1 MIPVHTTAGILPG
14 QPDAYLKNQEIHPK
28 DIRMNNIRKRPL
40 SELGYNFIETALPKG
55 KDEYY
60 LRNQQWKRQDQYRK
74 LTAYEVEALVRNDNT
89 SDDWNIIFVSN
100 EFNPQLVQHCHFFGM
115 VRIGKLEPYYLE
127 FHNLRMPVGLYNS
140 TICAC
145 DFGDNVVVHNVNY
158 LSHYILGNEVIVANV
173 NEMATTDYAK
183 FGNGIL
189 KEGENENGRIWM
201 ELCNENG
208 GRRVMPFDG
217 MLPGDAYLW
226 TRYRDDEQ
234 LQQQFKAFTEKQYDK
249 KRGYYGMVGD
259 RTVIK
264 NCKMIKD
271 VTIGSDAYLKGANK
285 LKNLTINSNS
295 EAYSQIGEGC
305 ELVNG
310 IVGYGCRVFY
320 GVKAVRF
327 VMASH
332 SQLKYGARLI
342 NSYLG
347 NNATISCCEV
357 LNSLIF
363 PAHEQH
369 HNNSFLCAALVMGQS
384 NMAAGA
390 TIGSN
395 HNSRGADGEIIAGR
409 GFWPGLCVSL
419 KHNSRFASFTLISKG
434 NYMSEL
440 YINIPFSL
448 VLNDEHDNRLKIMPG
463 YWFLYNMY
471 AIARNSWKYVD
482 RDKRTDKLQNIEYD
496 YLAPDSVE
504 EMFTA
509 LAVMETATGKA
520 WYALPGNAPQKEL
533 TEKAIRKKGKE
544 LLCSHPDEAAA
555 LTILTKGMENS
566 SRDVQLLKVHKAYP
580 VFRQMIALYGIRNI
594 LAAGKTSFK
603 ALQETAKTAKRGEW
617 LNIGGQLMKADTV
630 AALKTNIKKNKISSW
645 PQLHAAYG
653 EIGREYAGD
662 KLQHAIA
669 SLLDIKEVAARDMT
683 PAHLAEWL
691 KDSITTMEWITL
703 QIRRTREKD
712 YKNPFRQLAYES
724 KAEMNAVVG
733 SLEDNSFI
741 NQTITDLAAYQS
753 SVNQIISAWKLQKK

>member
-1 MIPVHTTAGILPG
+1 
-14 QPDAYLKNQEIHPK
+14 
-28 DIRMNNIRKRPL
+28 MNNIQKRPL
-40 SELGYNFIETALPKG
+40 SDLGYNFIETTLPEG

-60 LRNQQWKRQDQYRK
+60 LRNEQWSRRDKYRK
-74 LTAYEVEALVRNDNT
+74 LTAHEIESLVRNDNT
-89 SDDWNIIFVSN
+89 SDDWNIIFVSD
-100 EFNPQLVQHCHFFGM
+100 EFDPQLVQHCHFFGM

-189 KEGENENGRIWM
+189 KEGENESGRIWM

-208 GRRVMPFDG
+208 GRSVMPFDG

-234 LQQQFKAFTEKQYDK
+234 LQHQFKAFTEKQFDK
-249 KRGYYGMVGD
+249 RRGYYGMVGD

-271 VTIGSDAYLKGANK
+271 VTIGTDAYLKGANK
-285 LKNLTINSNS
+285 LKNLTINSS
-295 EAYSQIGEGC
+295 SKASSQIGEGC
-305 ELVNG
+305 EMVNG
-310 IVGYGCRVFY
+310 VIGYGCRVFY

-369 HNNSFLCAALVMGQS
+369 HNNSFLCAALIMGQS

-440 YINIPFSL
+440 NISIPFSL
-448 VLNDEHDNRLKIMPG
+448 VVNDEHENRLKIMPG

-482 RDKRTDKLQNIEYD
+482 RDKRTDKQQLIEYD
-496 YLAPDSVE
+496 YLAPDSIE
-504 EMFTA
+504 EIFQA
-509 LAVMETATGKA
+509 LAIMETATGKA
-520 WYALPGNAPQKEL
+520 WYTLEENIPAGEL
-533 TEKAIRKKGKE
+533 TEQDIRNKGKE
-544 LLCSHPDEAAA
+544 LLKNNPEKVAA
-555 LTILTKGMENS
+555 LTILSKGFENS
-566 SRDVQLLKVHKAYP
+566 SRDVELLKVHRAYP
-580 VFRQMIALYGIRNI
+580 LFTEMVVLYAVKNI
-594 LAAGKTSFK
+594 LAAKKSSL
-603 ALQETAKTAKRGEW
+603 ADLQEAVKTAKRGDW
-617 LNIGGQLMKADTV
+617 QNIGGQLMKAETV
-630 AALKTNIKKNKISSW
+630 ASLKTKIRENKISSW
-645 PQLHAAYG
+645 PELHTAY
-653 EIGREYAGD
+653 EQIGDEYAAD
-662 KLQHAIA
+662 KLQHAVA
-669 SLLDIKEVAARDMT
+669 CLLEIKNSDLSAANLAQWMNDSVA
-683 PAHLAEWL
+683 
-691 KDSITTMEWITL
+691 TMEWITT
-703 QIRRTREKD
+703 QIRRSREKD

-724 KAEMNAVVG
+724 EKEMNAVVG

-741 NQTITDLAAYQS
+741 KQTAEDLELY
-753 SVNQIISAWKLQKK
+753 KLQVNKTISEWQL